1 MRLLYGMIYATF
13 SGIVF
18 YFRGS
23 IFGEE
28 SRSLSGLLPVLL
40 GGLVAL
46 QVMGF
51 SAFMKSLRQLPRP
64 ALLLWAAVFLNT
76 FLNGILSSGSYQDA
90 VVLFAEFSLNM
101 LVFVVVFTTLR
112 RGMVSVQGH
121 LAIMQWCGALATLWV
136 LSRLLQMDFVRRVV
150 VDGTAV
156 NHIAHSLAMMV
167 MIAIIRLTGK
177 EGGNARPTHLAINLS
192 LVLSGFSSLFV
203 TGTRSAMLG
212 LSAAFV
218 LCFWNRNFGIKSL
231 FFSMILLASFY
242 MLLSNHGERFDML
255 KDRYSGDLLEV
266 GADSRFELWAEALA
280 EMYPEQVL
288 IGNPNSSELVS
299 ENNWNPHN
307 LWISLVRYY
316 GILPLICF
324 IWLLCAAIRRI
335 LAQAEGC
342 SRILPAEAFAVLVCL
357 VISLVYS
364 TLSGSVTRIITPFY
378 LLGLATGMG
387 SVAERGRQESPKEM
401 RR

>member
-1 MRLLYGMIYATF
+1 MRLLYGMIYAAF

-46 QVMGF
+46 QVMRF

-64 ALLLWAAVFLNT
+64 ALLLWAAVFLNM
-76 FLNGILSSGSYQDA
+76 FLNGILSSGSCQDA

-101 LVFVVVFTTLR
+101 LVFVVVFTTVR
-112 RGMVSVQGH
+112 SGMVSVQGH
-121 LAIMQWCGALATLWV
+121 LAILQWCGALAALWV
-136 LSRLLQMDFVRRVV
+136 VSRLLQMDFVRRVV

-167 MIAIIRLTGK
+167 MIGIIRLTGK
-177 EGGNARPTHLAINLS
+177 EGRRSRPTHLAVNLS
-192 LVLSGFSSLFV
+192 LVLAGSAALFV

-212 LSAAFV
+212 LAAAFV
-218 LCFWNRNFGIKSL
+218 LCFWNRRFGIKFLFLSL
-231 FFSMILLASFY
+231 ILLVSFH
-242 MLLSNHGERFDML
+242 MLLGERFDLL

-266 GADSRFELWAEALA
+266 GAASRYQLWSEALA
-280 EMYPEQVL
+280 EMDLEQVL
-288 IGNPNSSELVS
+288 IGNPNSSELIS

-324 IWLLCAAIRRI
+324 IWLLCTAIRRI
-335 LAQAEGC
+335 LSQAEGC
-342 SRILPAEAFAVLVCL
+342 SWILPAEAFAVLVCL
-357 VISLVYS
+357 VISFVYS
-364 TLSGSVTRIITPFY
+364 SLSGSVTRIITPFY

-387 SVAERGRQESPKEM
+387 AVAERGRKQSPKEM